1 MEINRYE
8 EHSMDQ
14 VKGPF
19 MIKKMKL
26 IVYSVCQSLINL
38 PLPRGYFQLRVEMSP
53 YSLYSRE
60 VEIKWPC

>member
-1 MEINRYE
+1 
-8 EHSMDQ
+8 MDQ

-38 PLPRGYFQLRVEMSP
+38 PLPRGYFQLTVEMS
-53 YSLYSRE
+53 LYSGCCCCEE
-60 VEIKWPC
+60 VTVVEKLK